1 MRTRKDRRHSGYIT
15 PKLTIPKASL
25 YNEDLCINPFY
36 DDWINYRDGQR
47 DWFSDFKKIK
57 KVALKHFDE
66 QMHDKRDK
74 MNKKQKRLLK
84 IRLARL
90 SIKKAVLKQI

>member
-1 MRTRKDRRHSGYIT
+1 MM
-15 PKLTIPKASL
+15 
-25 YNEDLCINPFY
+25 
-36 DDWINYRDGQR
+36 
-47 DWFSDFKKIK
+47 KIRK